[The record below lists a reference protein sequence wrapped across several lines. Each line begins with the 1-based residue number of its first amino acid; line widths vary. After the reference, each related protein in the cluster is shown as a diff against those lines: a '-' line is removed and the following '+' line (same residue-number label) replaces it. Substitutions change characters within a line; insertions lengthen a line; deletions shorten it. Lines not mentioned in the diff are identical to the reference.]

1 MDYEKFKEEESA
13 EIVLLNLSR
22 HGNTDEIEK
31 LLLQSTNL
39 DINHIGMFF
48 NKKFNKLFNFQNSFL

>member
-1 MDYEKFKEEESA
+1 MTFFWWIMDYEKCKKEESA

-22 HGNTDEIEK
+22 HGNTDGIEK

-39 DINHIGMFF
+39 DINHIGMC
-48 NKKFNKLFNFQNSFL
+48 

>member
-1 MDYEKFKEEESA
+1 MDYEKCKEEESA

-31 LLLQSTNL
+31 LLLQSTNI
-39 DINHIGMFF
+39 DINHIGMCNFF
-48 NKKFNKLFNFQNSFL
+48 SAKTYLTYFFIL